1 MQGLLRICHKV
12 AVVFV
17 GFHSYDILFDLSCV
31 GISAFWVVELN
42 SLVGIVGGVF
52 VFLIDCEHLQGL
64 FGGEG
69 ILVCEDVFPDKSV
82 YFIHEDR
89 GNLKD
94 TEVIVFSYC
103 EGIHLGFGKDEG
115 ELCCFPFGEVGCRI
129 LFVGICFVGFCSDDE
144 TEGSDCDCVETNDCV
159 SLY

>member
-1 MQGLLRICHKV
+1 M
-12 AVVFV
+12 
-17 GFHSYDILFDLSCV
+17 
-31 GISAFWVVELN
+31 
-42 SLVGIVGGVF
+42 
-52 VFLIDCEHLQGL
+52 FLIDCEHLQGL

-103 EGIHLGFGKDEG
+103 EGIHLGFSKDEC
-115 ELCCFPFGEVGCRI
+115 ELGSFPFGDVLGVCIVR
-129 LFVGICFVGFCSDDE
+129 FWGICFGGFCSDDE
-144 TEGSDCDCVETNDCV
+144 TEGNLCDCVETNDCV
-159 SLY
+159 SLYEFSCFVHNFFILVVIQR

>member
-1 MQGLLRICHKV
+1 M
-12 AVVFV
+12 
-17 GFHSYDILFDLSCV
+17 
-31 GISAFWVVELN
+31 
-42 SLVGIVGGVF
+42 
-52 VFLIDCEHLQGL
+52 FLIDCEHLQGL

-69 ILVCEDVFPDKSV
+69 ILVREDVFPDKSV

-115 ELCCFPFGEVGCRI
+115 ELSCFPFGEVGCRI

>member
-1 MQGLLRICHKV
+1 M
-12 AVVFV
+12 
-17 GFHSYDILFDLSCV
+17 
-31 GISAFWVVELN
+31 
-42 SLVGIVGGVF
+42 
-52 VFLIDCEHLQGL
+52 FLIDCEHLQGL

-69 ILVCEDVFPDKSV
+69 ILVCEDVFPGKSV

-115 ELCCFPFGEVGCRI
+115 ELGCFPFGDGGGNRG
-129 LFVGICFVGFCSDDE
+129 LRWGGICLGGFCSDDE
-144 TEGSDCDCVETNDCV
+144 TECNDCDCVETNDCV
-159 SLY
+159 SLYEFS